1 MKKIC
6 LVSTVSICAV
16 VLLVLGSLTNIVGC
30 RMVPS
35 ESIETKDTSPN
46 GSYVFAKAYVW
57 GKYELMQK
65 GTGDFHMYNS
75 NITNYTILVWGY
87 QRQDHHW
94 IHVLANDVQGGT
106 RIGFIDTHKCCIFAF
121 SSSGL
126 IVSGIPV
133 WM

>member
-1 MKKIC
+1 VDVGKTMKKIC

-46 GSYVFAKAYVW
+46 